1 MTLFW
6 RYKMQNINRPEWTK
20 LNYIGWLAFFKNND
34 KYRLIIDELSLGTL
48 SEYDKK
54 LITPSIAAF
63 QCGEHSEGLSLKK
76 YAKKFSKLYDENVYN
91 EVIDWFIKEEN
102 FHSHYLYVFMKGEN
116 IPIRKKNQLD
126 RIFRKI
132 RQCSGIESEIITLVT
147 AEIIALT
154 YYSVLGDAT
163 DSKEL
168 KKICRQMLHDELP
181 HIVFQSYT
189 ISHFKQNI
197 SLRMKRRILMET
209 TTIAVYFAFYK
220 FFKKNSCSF
229 SFFRK
234 ENLGYLSQSEDIIK
248 QFALA
253 DVIKI

>member
-1 MTLFW
+1 
-6 RYKMQNINRPEWTK
+6 MQNINRPEWTK

-34 KYRLIIDELSLGTL
+34 KYRLTIDEFSLGTL

-54 LITPSIAAF
+54 LIAPSIVAF
-63 QCGEHSEGLSLKK
+63 QCGEHSEGISLKK
-76 YAKKFSKLYDENVYN
+76 YAEKFSKLYDENIYN

-168 KKICRQMLHDELP
+168 KKI
-181 HIVFQSYT
+181 
-189 ISHFKQNI
+189 
-197 SLRMKRRILMET
+197 
-209 TTIAVYFAFYK
+209 
-220 FFKKNSCSF
+220 
-229 SFFRK
+229 
-234 ENLGYLSQSEDIIK
+234 
-248 QFALA
+248 
-253 DVIKI
+253 

>member
-1 MTLFW
+1 
-6 RYKMQNINRPEWTK
+6 MQNINRPEWTK

-34 KYRLIIDELSLGTL
+34 KYRLTIDEFSLGTL

-54 LITPSIAAF
+54 LIAPSIAAF
-63 QCGEHSEGLSLKK
+63 QCGEHSEGISLKK
-76 YAKKFSKLYDENVYN
+76 YAKEFSKLYN
-91 EVIDWFIKEEN
+91 
-102 FHSHYLYVFMKGEN
+102 EN
-116 IPIRKKNQLD
+116 I
-126 RIFRKI
+126 
-132 RQCSGIESEIITLVT
+132 
-147 AEIIALT
+147 
-154 YYSVLGDAT
+154 YAT
-163 DSKEL
+163 DSEEL
-168 KKICRQMLHDELP
+168 KKICNQMLHDELP

-197 SLRMKRRILMET
+197 SLRMKRRILMEI

-234 ENLGYLSQSEDIIK
+234 ENLGYISQSEDIIK
-248 QFALA
+248 QFALP